1 MRTYTLRGT
10 MLGSETSR
18 QLVVDDGRYRH
29 GFVISSFRVWGGPTV
44 EGPNV
49 AAVLSRASTAV
60 TTMNANN
67 SPVFAWAATLND
79 TTNGFTEWH
88 LLDPEH
94 VVNEELH
101 IHNVNGTVVNYLI
114 VMHDLMMTDEQGVLQ
129 LVKNNSQS

>member
-1 MRTYTLRGT
+1 
-10 MLGSETSR
+10 
-18 QLVVDDGRYRH
+18 
-29 GFVISSFRVWGGPTV
+29 
-44 EGPNV
+44 
-49 AAVLSRASTAV
+49 
-60 TTMNANN
+60 MNANN